1 MRVLLIAGGWSPER
15 DISLM
20 GAQSLLETLQSLG
33 HSVTLFTLSERLD
46 ELLDAASKHDVAFLN
61 LHGSPGEDGLVQ
73 AMLDRVGCPYQGA
86 DAAGSFLA
94 LHKAA
99 AKAVLKRAGLRVP
112 EGVFLTSMPEPGWEP
127 GLPYPVFAKSN
138 TGGSSLHMTKAGNA
152 EELYKGLKD
161 IFAAG
166 CEAVIE
172 PFIPGKELSC
182 GVLGDIALEPVLIV
196 PKSDY
201 FDFHDKYA
209 GEEGTEICPS
219 PLPRN
224 IVEQIREAALTA
236 HRALGL
242 RSYSRTDFI
251 LQDNGDL
258 YALEVNTLPGMT
270 NVSLLPKGAAA
281 MGLSYPQLVQK
292 LLELALRRGNQHA

>member
-15 DISLM
+15 DISLL
-20 GAQSLLETLQSLG
+20 GAQSLLETLKSLG

-112 EGVFLTSMPEPGWEP
+112 EGRFLTSMPEPGWDPE
-127 GLPYPVFAKSN
+127 LSYPLFVKSN
-138 TGGSSLHMTKAGNA
+138 TGGSSLNMARVSTP
-152 EELYKGLKD
+152 EELRSALET
-161 IFAAG
+161 IFATG
-166 CEAVIE
+166 CEVLVE

-182 GVLGDIALEPVLIV
+182 GVLGDNALEPVLIV
-196 PKSDY
+196 PKSAY

-224 IVEQIREAALTA
+224 VVEQIRQAALTA

-251 LQDNGDL
+251 LKENGEL

-270 NVSLLPKGAAA
+270 NVSLVPKGAAA
-281 MGLSYPQLVQK
+281 MGISYAQLVQN
-292 LLELALRRGNQHA
+292 LLELALKRGNQHA